1 MAVVEDD
8 ELVVGAFG
16 AKLVR
21 LYDVG
26 RTAFRVLEAR
36 RGFLERPAALLVSGE
51 NAGLVDFIR
60 YRERHAAVEYCV
72 DEADLLGVL
81 GPEES
86 RSTVL
91 SDQVVDALAGR
102 HPGADEIGRASCRER
117 GESAVEAGS
126 V

>member
-26 RTAFRVLEAR
+26 RTAFRVLEAP

-60 YRERHAAVEYCV
+60 YRERHAAVEYGV

-91 SDQVVDALAGR
+91 SDQVGDDVT
-102 HPGADEIGRASCRER
+102 GRASIADALVIGAHVRT
-117 GESAVEAGS
+117 
-126 V
+126 